1 MIRFGLSFIG
11 LLLILLSSCTNKNDA
26 TVKGRN
32 DVGIDGLNGNVKKV
46 TLYCYGKGVK
56 GDSDKNREI
65 FYNGIPELVG
75 YAKYDEYGRILE
87 VYEYGP
93 ESGRSEDDVDLF
105 EYGDYNVP
113 ETDAIIKNVLL
124 SATDMD
130 NTVKCIY
137 EYDQNGLLNKIVV
150 KYSKW
155 DDNVQYVGEVT
166 YDSANR
172 IDKITYKRDSD
183 NGYCM
188 VFNVL
193 KKKYIFPNGEKF
205 SIKNS
210 YDSKNR
216 LTKEEIY
223 NSDDELIEVKEYI
236 YQNNGMVKKI
246 YSTQKGEDKTD
257 LCPHYDEVEYD
268 SVENWIKG
276 IDNEGW
282 LYSRKIEYYQN
293 M

>member
-32 DVGIDGLNGNVKKV
+32 DVGIDGLKGNVKKV

-137 EYDQNGLLNKIVV
+137 EYDQNGLLNKIVG

-223 NSDDELIEVKEYI
+223 NRDDELIEVK
-236 YQNNGMVKKI
+236 
-246 YSTQKGEDKTD
+246 
-257 LCPHYDEVEYD
+257 
-268 SVENWIKG
+268 
-276 IDNEGW
+276 
-282 LYSRKIEYYQN
+282 
-293 M
+293 

>member
-1 MIRFGLSFIG
+1 M
-11 LLLILLSSCTNKNDA
+11 
-26 TVKGRN
+26 KGRN
-32 DVGIDGLNGNVKKV
+32 DVGIDGLKGNVKKV
-46 TLYCYGKGVK
+46 ALYCYGKGVK

-137 EYDQNGLLNKIVV
+137 EYDQNGLLNKIVG

-223 NSDDELIEVKEYI
+223 NNDDELIEVKEYI
-236 YQNNGMVKKI
+236 YQNNGMIKKFI
-246 YSTQKGEDKTD
+246 FNSKRRG
-257 LCPHYDEVEYD
+257 
-268 SVENWIKG
+268 
-276 IDNEGW
+276 
-282 LYSRKIEYYQN
+282 
-293 M
+293 